1 MWVNYFLTLAAC
13 AVVSEKEKTPK
24 QARPQLERSIE
35 EVLNHTRNTSGERRI
50 WANVAVEVI
59 RVQ

>member
-1 MWVNYFLTLAAC
+1 MWVNYFLTLAGC
-13 AVVSEKEKTPK
+13 AVVSEKEKIPM

-59 RVQ
+59 RV